1 MSRKIMLQ
9 LVLPLIGLS
18 VLFWLLAFAPSGKHR
33 RPALLEMSV
42 ILRDGDGTVSAMRKG
57 MEQAAMDLNVELR
70 FLTPSEDNGA
80 AEQAQ
85 LLQREAEDAEAIV
98 LIPADRETLGDAV
111 SAAAEKTTLVTVET
125 DMSAWGAAAS
135 VSMDHRALG
144 EALGAAALNGVP
156 AGETVLLL
164 DSLPGDNGVRES
176 LDAARA
182 VLEEAGRQVRIGA
195 WGADSA
201 SLDNAAGAER
211 PSAVIAFEASALAD
225 MAELARGEK
234 RFPLLYG
241 KKIAQRIILELKDKL
256 AKGQLPAG
264 EERYGGTG
272 VTVIPQNKSSEA
284 TAALA
289 RHERWTDVPSV
300 AFSVV
305 RKETMYDSDNQKL
318 LFPVT

>member
-201 SLDNAAGAER
+201 SLDDAAGAER
-211 PSAVIAFEASALAD
+211 PSAVIAFEAAALGD
-225 MAELARGEK
+225 MAELSKGEAS
-234 RFPLLYG
+234 FPLLYG
-241 KKIAQRIILELKDKL
+241 CGSTSGIAAALEKGRVTAITAVNVFSAGYL
-256 AKGQLPAG
+256 AVEAG
-264 EERYGGTG
+264 A
-272 VTVIPQNKSSEA
+272 K
-284 TAALA
+284 LA
-289 RHERWTDVPSV
+289 RHENWTGVSTV
-300 AFSVV
+300 GFSIV

>member
-57 MEQAAMDLNVELR
+57 MEQAAKDLNVELR
-70 FLTPSEDNGA
+70 FLTPSEDNDA

-125 DMSAWGAAAS
+125 DRSAWGAAAS

-176 LDAARA
+176 LNAARA

-201 SLDNAAGAER
+201 SLDDAAGAER

-241 KKIAQRIILELKDKL
+241 CGSTPAIAAALEKGRVTAIAAVNAYSAGYL
-256 AKGQLPAG
+256 A
-264 EERYGGTG
+264 
-272 VTVIPQNKSSEA
+272 VEA

-289 RHERWTDVPSV
+289 RHEHWTDVPSV

-305 RKETMYDSDNQKL
+305 RKENMYDSDNQKL

>member
-98 LIPADRETLGDAV
+98 LIPADRKTLGDAV

-201 SLDNAAGAER
+201 SLDDAAGAER

-234 RFPLLYG
+234 HFPLLYG
-241 KKIAQRIILELKDKL
+241 CGSTPAIAAALERGRVTAIAAVNAYSAGYL
-256 AKGQLPAG
+256 A
-264 EERYGGTG
+264 
-272 VTVIPQNKSSEA
+272 VEA

>member
-125 DMSAWGAAAS
+125 DMSAWGAAQSAGRGAGRGGAQRS
-135 VSMDHRALG
+135 SRG
-144 EALGAAALNGVP
+144 GNGAAARQP
-156 AGETVLLL
+156 ARRQRG
-164 DSLPGDNGVRES
+164 
-176 LDAARA
+176 ARKPRCR
-182 VLEEAGRQVRIGA
+182 AGGFGGGRATGAHRSMGRRQHV
-195 WGADSA
+195 
-201 SLDNAAGAER
+201 AG
-211 PSAVIAFEASALAD
+211 
-225 MAELARGEK
+225 
-234 RFPLLYG
+234 
-241 KKIAQRIILELKDKL
+241 
-256 AKGQLPAG
+256 
-264 EERYGGTG
+264 
-272 VTVIPQNKSSEA
+272 
-284 TAALA
+284 
-289 RHERWTDVPSV
+289 
-300 AFSVV
+300 
-305 RKETMYDSDNQKL
+305 
-318 LFPVT
+318 